1 MGISLGLAAKAA
13 DDEIARTVQWLL
25 NKPAVRRDMRSAGL
39 ALMDGQGAVR
49 IAADLAQAL
58 SAARAPLKTAL

>member
-1 MGISLGLAAKAA
+1 
-13 DDEIARTVQWLL
+13 
-25 NKPAVRRDMRSAGL
+25 MRNAGL